1 MRVVIALGSNLG
13 ARELT
18 IESAVSELAKIIEVT
33 HLSTNH
39 ETDPV
44 GGPEQPKYLNAVL
57 IADSQLDPNELLV
70 AMLEIESNL
79 GRVREV
85 HWGPRNIDLD
95 LIIAEELVIETK
107 ELTLPHPRA
116 HLRKFVLEPWLA
128 IAPDAKIPGSGR
140 VELFGQG
147 LEKSIRY

>member
-13 ARELT
+13 ARELN
-18 IESAVSELAKIIEVT
+18 IDSAVNELAKIIEVT

-39 ETDPV
+39 ETDPF

-57 IADSQLDPNELLV
+57 IADSQLDPHELLV
-70 AMLEIESNL
+70 AMLGIENNL

-95 LIIAEELVIETK
+95 LITAEELVVETK

-116 HLRKFVLEPWLA
+116 HLRRFVLEPWLE
-128 IAPDAKIPGSGR
+128 IDPDAKIPRLGS
-140 VELFGQG
+140 VELILQG
-147 LEKSIRY
+147 L

>member
-1 MRVVIALGSNLG
+1 MKVVIALGSNLG
-13 ARELT
+13 ARELN
-18 IESAVSELAKIIEVT
+18 IDSAVNELAKIIEVT

-39 ETDPV
+39 ETDPF

-57 IADSQLDPNELLV
+57 IADSQLDPHELLR
-70 AMLEIESNL
+70 AMLGIENNL

-95 LIIAEELVIETK
+95 LITAEEFVVETK

-116 HLRKFVLEPWLA
+116 HLRRFVLEPWLE
-128 IAPDAKIPGSGR
+128 IDPDAKIPRLGS
-140 VELFGQG
+140 VELILQG
-147 LEKSIRY
+147 L

>member
-57 IADSQLDPNELLV
+57 IADSQLDQNELLV

-116 HLRKFVLEPWLA
+116 HLRKFVLEPWLE
-128 IAPDAKIPGSGR
+128 IDPDAKIPGIGS
-140 VELFGQG
+140 VELILQG
-147 LEKSIRY
+147 L

>member
-116 HLRKFVLEPWLA
+116 HLRKFVLEPWLE
-128 IAPDAKIPGSGR
+128 IDPDAKIPGIGS
-140 VELFGQG
+140 VELILQR
-147 LEKSIRY
+147 L